1 MGQGALRG
9 PRGNLGPGGGHVS
22 LPTSCFVYRRA
33 PGLGSVPGLYESLDK
48 YLWEGGRRGNFQ
60 QES

>member
-1 MGQGALRG
+1 MVQEEPMSAFPL
-9 PRGNLGPGGGHVS
+9 
-22 LPTSCFVYRRA
+22 TFVYCRA